1 MKAHNSFSVD
11 LWSSLF
17 KVEVW
22 KSRKHDCE
30 RCLNGFSV
38 PCAGEVI
45 HKYVDR
51 GTHAATHLRHS
62 REKIEGICKL
72 SPSSQSRLKHR
83 NNSKDD
89 DGNGK
94 YEEFDGQSDEHF
106 GDAALFAGQT
116 GRHLAAP
123 TNDMGQSNRCDDG
136 RYQ

>member
-1 MKAHNSFSVD
+1 MEQD
-11 LWSSLF
+11 LKSLF
-17 KVEVW
+17 E
-22 KSRKHDCE
+22 
-30 RCLNGFSV
+30 L
-38 PCAGEVI
+38 CAGGIVHKQI
-45 HKYVDR
+45 HR
-51 GTHAATHLRHS
+51 GTHIRANLRKIC
-62 REKIEGICKL
+62 ENIEGICEL

-106 GDAALFAGQT
+106 GDADLFAGQT
-116 GRHLAAP
+116 GRYLAAP